1 MSSRLLR
8 LQLTVFGF
16 AMWRLR
22 ITKTSTQNESESE
35 RKSSINFSDRHI
47 AKPVLYEVFIF

>member
-1 MSSRLLR
+1 MPYHI
-8 LQLTVFGF
+8 TVFGF